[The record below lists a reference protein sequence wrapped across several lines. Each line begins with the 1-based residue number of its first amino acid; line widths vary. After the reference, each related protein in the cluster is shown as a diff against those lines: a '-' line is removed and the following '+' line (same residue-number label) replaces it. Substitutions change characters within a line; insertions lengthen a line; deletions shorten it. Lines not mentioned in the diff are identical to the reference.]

1 VLADSNRRGVGAEI
15 RNVVSSRPRAS
26 FHLAMSQVAVFVLY
40 EDALLTE
47 EGVEDLWRDLF
58 TWFLRS

>member
-1 VLADSNRRGVGAEI
+1 
-15 RNVVSSRPRAS
+15 
-26 FHLAMSQVAVFVLY
+26 MSQVAVFVLY